1 MSSCCALPERPP
13 REDEPRSTRGGGVAS
28 RAMSTSAEVLS
39 KVPLFSMLSKRELDK
54 LAKDVHDRTFPAG
67 SVLTD
72 QDDF

>member
-1 MSSCCALPERPP
+1 
-13 REDEPRSTRGGGVAS
+13 
-28 RAMSTSAEVLS
+28 MSTSAEVLS